1 MGLSLNDFYSSVYI
15 CVYFVFQELRVFA
28 CRGCLLK
35 NINTHIY
42 SLLSSLTHLDLGDN
56 DFKYIASDE
65 FRDLRRLQVL
75 RLDGNHL
82 PVVLE
87 RTFSWTPR
95 LQVLSLARNRLAK
108 VTTAAFLNLTT
119 LTELDLSYNKL
130 DRAETLTFQPL
141 AESLRI
147 LFIGGNNIPIT
158 ELKYVLQVVVKL
170 KELSLADLGLTDI
183 PLGLFVHLEH
193 LRFLNFSGNNMMH
206 FPSQVLAPVPK
217 LNELDLSRNN
227 FYGLDDRLLT
237 RLESVAMVHLHGNP
251 WSCDHCHINW
261 MLNRLDTMKYLR
273 KVVCAYPYSVQGM
286 TLMSLDRES
295 LEWCSAG
302 PAYRDESV
310 IGLSLTHTTKLGF
323 IAAGAA
329 VILLIISTAVIVL
342 TVFYS
347 RHHAAY
353 YYTHEEKRGPEHD
366 SIFENHG
373 AVIEDGLKPKKVSI
387 ATIDEITKDPDLQI
401 LANGS

>member
-1 MGLSLNDFYSSVYI
+1 M
-15 CVYFVFQELRVFA
+15 FQELRKFA
-28 CRGCLLK
+28 CRGCNLK

-42 SLLSSLTHLDLGDN
+42 SLLSSLINLDLGDN

-65 FRDLRRLQVL
+65 FRDLRKLQVL

-87 RTFSWTPR
+87 KTFSWTPK

-108 VTTAAFLNLTT
+108 VTTTAFVNLTT
-119 LTELDLSYNKL
+119 LLELDISYNKL
-130 DRAETLTFQPL
+130 DRLETLTFQPL

-147 LFIGGNNIPIT
+147 LLVSGNNIPIT
-158 ELKYVLQVVVKL
+158 ELKYILQVVPKL
-170 KELSLADLGLTDI
+170 KELSIADMGITDI
-183 PLGLFVHLEH
+183 PLGLLVHLEH
-193 LRFLNFSGNNMMH
+193 MRFLNFSGNNMMH
-206 FPSQVLAPVPK
+206 FPSQVLAPVPR
-217 LNELDLSRNN
+217 LSELDLSRNS
-227 FYGLDDRLLT
+227 FYGLDERLLT
-237 RLESVAMVHLHGNP
+237 RMENIPNVHLFANP

-261 MLNRLDTMKYLR
+261 MLNRLDKMVYLQD
-273 KVVCAYPYSVQGM
+273 VECMYPYSVQG
-286 TLMSLDRES
+286 LKLKELDRES
-295 LEWCSAG
+295 LDWCSAT
-302 PAYRDESV
+302 PSYRDDT
-310 IGLSLTHTTKLGF
+310 IAGLSLAHTTKLGF
-323 IAAGAA
+323 IAGGAA
-329 VILLIISTAVIVL
+329 IILILISSTVIVL

-347 RHHAAY
+347 RHHTAY

-373 AVIEDGLKPKKVSI
+373 AVIDDTLKPKKVSI

>member
-1 MGLSLNDFYSSVYI
+1 M
-15 CVYFVFQELRVFA
+15 FA
-28 CRGCLLK
+28 CRRCGLK
-35 NINTHIY
+35 NINAHIY

-65 FRDLRRLQVL
+65 FRDLRKLQVL

-87 RTFSWTPR
+87 KTFSWTPK

-108 VTTAAFLNLTT
+108 VTTTAFVNLTT
-119 LTELDLSYNKL
+119 LLELDLGYNKL

-141 AESLRI
+141 AESLRVLI
-147 LFIGGNNIPIT
+147 MSGNNIPIT

-170 KELSLADLGLTDI
+170 KELSIADMSLSDI
-183 PLGLFVHLEH
+183 PLGLLVHLEH
-193 LRFLNFSGNNMMH
+193 LRFLNFSGNNLMH

-237 RLESVAMVHLHGNP
+237 RMENIASVHLYGNP

-261 MLNRLDTMKYLR
+261 MLNRLEKLAYLR
-273 KVVCAYPYSVQGM
+273 DVVCMYPYTVQGM
-286 TLMSLDRES
+286 TLGTLDRES
-295 LEWCSAG
+295 LEWCSADSS
-302 PAYRDESV
+302 YRDD
-310 IGLSLTHTTKLGF
+310 SLRLAYTTKLGL

-329 VILLIISTAVIVL
+329 VVLLLISSTVIVL

-353 YYTHEEKRGPEHD
+353 YYTHEDKRGPEHD

-373 AVIEDGLKPKKVSI
+373 AVIEDAKKVSI

-401 LANGS
+401 LANGT

>member
-1 MGLSLNDFYSSVYI
+1 M
-15 CVYFVFQELRVFA
+15 FA
-28 CRGCLLK
+28 CRGCLLT

-42 SLLSSLTHLDLGDN
+42 SLLSYLTHLDLGDN

-87 RTFSWTPR
+87 RTFSWTPK

-108 VTTAAFLNLTT
+108 VTTTAFANLTT

-130 DRAETLTFQPL
+130 DRSETLTFQPL
-141 AESLRI
+141 ADSLRV
-147 LFIGGNNIPIT
+147 LHIGGNNIPIT
-158 ELKYVLQVVVKL
+158 EIKYVLQVVVKL
-170 KELSLADLGLTDI
+170 KELSLSDLGITDT
-183 PLGLFVHLEH
+183 PLGLLVHLEH
-193 LRFLNFSGNNMMH
+193 LRLLNVSGNNIMH

-217 LNELDLSRNN
+217 LNELDLSRNS
-227 FYGLDDRLLT
+227 FYGLDERLLS
-237 RLESVAMVHLHGNP
+237 RLESVGVVHLHGNP
-251 WSCDHCHINW
+251 WTCDHCHINW
-261 MLNRLDTMKYLR
+261 MLSRLERMKYLQN
-273 KVVCAYPYSVQGM
+273 VICAYPYSVQGR
-286 TLMSLDRES
+286 SLLSLNRDS
-295 LEWCSAG
+295 LEWCSAT
-302 PAYRDESV
+302 PSFRDESV
-310 IGLSLTHTTKLGF
+310 IGLSLAHTTKLGV

-329 VILLIISTAVIVL
+329 FILLLISSAVIVL

-353 YYTHEEKRGPEHD
+353 YYTNEEKRGAEHD
-366 SIFENHG
+366 SIFENHA
-373 AVIEDGLKPKKVSI
+373 AVVETKKVSI